1 MKLDIQF
8 ARFRCLHPVYACMM
22 TRISLIFLICYVLIC
37 STFLVY
43 IMGEGHFTKRG
54 RRTIGILFDA
64 CGKQFATSH
73 AFDKHR
79 TSGYLRGTACHV
91 LDDGSTR
98 TQLVATS
105 RPTMSTATLHKLKIS
120 GRSHGTTILNLCC
133 ISYLCDLKLLR
144 GSNPRL

>member
-1 MKLDIQF
+1 MRRGYCSLKNDDK
-8 ARFRCLHPVYACMM
+8 AACYRGFHSLSHM
-22 TRISLIFLICYVLIC
+22 RIGLIFLICSFLIFC
-37 STFLVY
+37 TFLVY
-43 IMGEGHFTKRG
+43 KMDDGHVSKRA
-54 RRTIGILFDA
+54 RRAIGIVCDA

-105 RPTMSTATLHKLKIS
+105 RPTMSTATLHKLKRS

-133 ISYLCDLKLLR
+133 LSYLC
-144 GSNPRL
+144 N